1 MAAAA
6 QTQQTKTPMHQKD
19 REKRL
24 RELEDIVEQRL
35 DWLFRFAYLRIGN
48 REDAEDV
55 VQDTLLKLYTSG
67 QDLSHVDNVER
78 YLLRSVSNACIDYQ
92 RRRRP
97 TMVDISHATDRPEPP
112 DADGNLHEEYMRISQ
127 VLDTLPPQQAET
139 VRLHITD
146 QLTFRQIATMQGVPE
161 STVKARFQYAI
172 KKLKENLS
180 LLPKRSNPPLIP
192 PKGE

>member
-1 MAAAA
+1 MTAAA

-24 RELEDIVEQRL
+24 RELENIVEQRL

-97 TMVDISHATDRPEPP
+97 TMVDISQATDRPEPP
-112 DADGNLHEEYMRISQ
+112 DANSDLHDEYMRISQ
-127 VLDTLPPQQAET
+127 VLDTLPPLQAET

-180 LLPKRSNPPLIP
+180 PTL
-192 PKGE
+192 GELTIDN